1 MAALFSLIVVGALLR
16 GLAAFIALARA
27 GSSQADHDPQSSD
40 LHGSNANFGNSLR
53 GETMTLGMDC
63 DDFL

>member
-40 LHGSNANFGNSLR
+40 LHGSNANFGNSLKGDNSNFGR
-53 GETMTLGMDC
+53 GFYDE
-63 DDFL
+63 